1 MALPASPLSQSISKM
16 TVTMQ
21 AATKTVHSTPLLMK
35 HVELS
40 NERWLK
46 ITVDR
51 KRDRAVMF

>member
-1 MALPASPLSQSISKM
+1 MALLGSPLSQSISKM

-21 AATKTVHSTPLLMK
+21 TAANAVLTPMLMK

-40 NERWLK
+40 NERWLQ

-51 KRDRAVMF
+51 KRDRAVVF

>member
-1 MALPASPLSQSISKM
+1 MAFPASPLSQSISMM

-21 AATKTVHSTPLLMK
+21 TTTTAVHTPMLMK

-40 NERWLK
+40 NERWLQ

-51 KRDRAVMF
+51 KRDRAVVF

>member
-1 MALPASPLSQSISKM
+1 M

-21 AATKTVHSTPLLMK
+21 AATKAVLTPMLMK
-35 HVELS
+35 HDELS

-51 KRDRAVMF
+51 KRDRAVVF

>member
-1 MALPASPLSQSISKM
+1 
-16 TVTMQ
+16 MQ
-21 AATKTVHSTPLLMK
+21 AATKTVHTPMLMK

-51 KRDRAVMF
+51 KRDRAVVF

>member
-1 MALPASPLSQSISKM
+1 MAFPPSPLSQPISKM

-21 AATKTVHSTPLLMK
+21 ATTNAVHTPMLMK

-40 NERWLK
+40 NERWLQ

-51 KRDRAVMF
+51 KRDRAVVF

>member
-1 MALPASPLSQSISKM
+1 
-16 TVTMQ
+16 MQ
-21 AATKTVHSTPLLMK
+21 AAANAVLTPMLMK

>member
-1 MALPASPLSQSISKM
+1 MI
-16 TVTMQ
+16 VTMQ
-21 AATKTVHSTPLLMK
+21 AATKAVHTPIFMK

-40 NERWLK
+40 NERRLK

>member
-1 MALPASPLSQSISKM
+1 
-16 TVTMQ
+16 MQ
-21 AATKTVHSTPLLMK
+21 AATNAVRTPMLMK

>member
-1 MALPASPLSQSISKM
+1 MALPASPLSQSVSKM

-21 AATKTVHSTPLLMK
+21 AATKAVLTPMLMK

-40 NERWLK
+40 NERWLQ

-51 KRDRAVMF
+51 KRNCAVEF